1 MIIQREGETL
11 HSAIKR
17 TCAERGHDFSH
28 GSHRCWNCNILYN
41 KLDDGLSDEYD
52 EPLPPLICKL
62 CNRIITEQLIVSND
76 GTFCSVACHKEF
88 TKARRERN
96 EPESFNNDFR
106 FSVGRHIQ

>member
-11 HSAIKR
+11 HKAIKR

-28 GSHRCWNCNILYN
+28 GSHRCWNCNIPYN
-41 KLDDGLSDEYD
+41 KLDDNLGDEYD
-52 EPLPPLICKL
+52 EPIPPMPCVF
-62 CNRIITEQLIVSND
+62 CGQIISEGFVASAE
-76 GTFCSVACHKEF
+76 GVFCSIACHKAFNAE
-88 TKARRERN
+88 KRERN